1 MASTEAS
8 KSGMDTTNK
17 QNSSSQNHSPLFKR
31 SYCRTMSGQST
42 AGIIVIGD
50 EILKGQT
57 LDTNSNFLCKKF
69 FTLGV
74 KVQKISV
81 ICDEVDAIADE
92 VALFSEKFTHVI
104 TSGGIG
110 PTHDD
115 MTFEGVAK
123 AFGLKTE
130 FHPELVERITHWFH
144 TTDMTSPEM
153 KMAKIP
159 ETSQLRFG
167 IDPKTNKPSLYP
179 LVSVRNV
186 YLFPG
191 IPNLLEKAFIML
203 GDIFQNP
210 DVKFHT
216 DTIYIDR
223 DEASIASIITDVAN
237 RYKEDDVV
245 IGSYPNLTNSYY
257 KVKITIES
265 TNPNKIQEVH
275 KEMTE
280 KMPEGSVV
288 VYDLDPLHSAVQAVY
303 SFMENPNKDDQFI
316 QCVQAAIRTI
326 ETALEKYS
334 LTDICIGFNGGKD
347 CTALLHLFYA
357 VVKKKYP
364 NLDLK
369 LQALYI
375 RSRCRF
381 PEVEKFVQLSRDR
394 YNMEMLHYDGRIKE
408 CLETMASD
416 RPNIKA
422 VIMGTRATDPYSA
435 HLEEF
440 SMTDPNW
447 PQVMR
452 VNPMLHWQYSH
463 VWQFIRQLSLPY
475 CSLYDRGYTSL
486 GSMDNTHPNPLL
498 QYVDR
503 RGVLT
508 YKPAYMLESGEHER
522 DGRNT

>member
-1 MASTEAS
+1 
-8 KSGMDTTNK
+8 
-17 QNSSSQNHSPLFKR
+17 
-31 SYCRTMSGQST
+31 MSGQST

-57 LDTNSNFLCKKF
+57 LDTNSNFICKKF

-92 VALFSEKFTHVI
+92 VALFSKKFTHVI

-123 AFGLKTE
+123 AFGLKTA
-130 FHPELVERITHWFH
+130 FHPELVQRITDWFH
-144 TTDMTSPEM
+144 TTDMASPEM

-159 ETSQLRFG
+159 ETAQLRFG
-167 IDPKTNKPSLYP
+167 IDPKTNKPSVYP

-186 YLFPG
+186 YMFPG
-191 IPNLLEKAFIML
+191 IPNLLEKAFTML

-216 DTIYIDR
+216 DTLYINK
-223 DEASIASIITDVAN
+223 DEASIASIISDVAS
-237 RYKEDDVV
+237 RYKDDDVV

-257 KVKITIES
+257 QVKITIEA
-265 TNPNKIQEVH
+265 TNPNKVQEAH
-275 KEMTE
+275 KEMAE
-280 KMPEGSVV
+280 KMPEGSVI
-288 VYDLDPLHSAVQAVY
+288 VYDLDPLQSAVPAVY
-303 SFMENPNKDDQFI
+303 SFMENSSKDDYFI
-316 QCVQAAIRTI
+316 QCVQGGIRTI
-326 ETALEKYS
+326 EAALEKYPLS
-334 LTDICIGFNGGKD
+334 DICIGFNGGKD

-364 NLDLK
+364 KFDGK

-394 YNMEMLHYDGRIKE
+394 YNIEMLHYDGRIKE
-408 CLETMASD
+408 CLETMVTD

-435 HLEEF
+435 HLGEF
-440 SMTDPNW
+440 SMTDPDW

-452 VNPMLHWQYSH
+452 VNPMLQWHYKH

-503 RGVLT
+503 RGILT